1 MRRSYDP
8 HYGSREQL
16 RDSAEHGMKVARE
29 RDKLKTE
36 NDQMTGHIQELQWR
50 IEELTDKLIALEEC
64 NNALITANEA
74 LMMNL
79 QENTKLIDSFAK
91 FANHFGGNSN
101 LLIDDFVTLAED
113 LPS

>member
-50 IEELTDKLIALEEC
+50 CEELTEKLIALEEC

-74 LMMNL
+74 LIEDIK
-79 QENTKLIDSFAK
+79 QS
-91 FANHFGGNSN
+91 SQ
-101 LLIDDFVTLAED
+101 LLNACVAYMTEGE
-113 LPS
+113 